1 MEGGGG
7 VVWVRWWWWWAASFA
22 NAKRGRG
29 VRGKNP
35 KLECAGSVLGASLET
50 EVGIDGGRWWGG
62 VDEVAA
68 AAWSC
73 VRQREAGE
81 GVGAKNSKLSHRGSV
96 SGCMRAASG
105 KEGFCGVT
113 APPPAVA

>member
-1 MEGGGG
+1 

-29 VRGKNP
+29 LRGKSP
-35 KLECAGSVLGASLET
+35 KLERAGSVLGASLET
-50 EVGIDGGRWWGG
+50 EEGIDAGRWWGG

-73 VRQREAGE
+73 VQQHEAGE
-81 GVGAKNSKLSHRGSV
+81 GVGAKNSKLSHCGSV
-96 SGCMRAASG
+96 SGCMRAASH

-113 APPPAVA
+113 APLPQ